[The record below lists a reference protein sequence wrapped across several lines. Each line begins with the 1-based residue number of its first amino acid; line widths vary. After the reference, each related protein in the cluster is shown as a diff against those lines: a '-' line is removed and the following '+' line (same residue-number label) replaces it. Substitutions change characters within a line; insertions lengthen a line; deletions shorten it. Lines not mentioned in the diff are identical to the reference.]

1 MIGVVGGENVTE
13 KQRKGVW
20 AMAFVIFVVLC
31 GTVIW
36 FIGRPMIALAGDPEA
51 FRDWV
56 DSFGFL
62 GKLAYVGMMALQVL
76 IVLIPGEPFELAGG
90 YAFGWFEGTILAL
103 TGFVI
108 GSAAVF
114 MLVRKFGVKLVQV
127 FFTEDKIREM
137 EFLKN
142 PKKTK
147 IIAFIIMMIPGTPKA
162 LISYFAGLTK
172 LTLKQWLTIVAVA
185 RVPSLISSTIPGGA
199 AGSENY
205 VLAAVVWG
213 ISLVVSA
220 IGVVYY
226 RRICKQQQE
235 EEAAEQAKIA

>member
-20 AMAFVIFVVLC
+20 AMAVVIFVVLC